1 MLAEAEGCP
10 QTLEGYLEYI
20 REHYEKEVEE
30 MQKYFPVICGEWCL
44 FNSLGEGRVYST
56 VWREAAGK

>member
-30 MQKYFPVICGEWCL
+30 MQKYFPAAVIP
-44 FNSLGEGRVYST
+44 GEGRVYST